1 MASIL
6 DFTINY
12 RSNDEQLTPEMFFS
26 ALKSYKIKKLS
37 NFEPQ
42 IK

>member
-12 RSNDEQLTPEMFFS
+12 RSDNEQLPPEMLFS
-26 ALKSYKIKKLS
+26 FPKSYKIKKLS

>member
-12 RSNDEQLTPEMFFS
+12 RSDDEQWTAEMFFFQVPS
-26 ALKSYKIKKLS
+26 HTKKIGQFRGT
-37 NFEPQ
+37 NN
-42 IK
+42 